1 MKLIGMLGGLGWE
14 ATSRYYR
21 MINEYTQE
29 QLGEQHT
36 ARILLHT
43 VDHAAIK
50 YHNSRGDLKAVV
62 TLLADA
68 ARSLKNGGADFIIV
82 ANNAMHEFAAQIEEA
97 SGIDLLHISDPTG
110 REIRD
115 AGYSRVALLGTRA
128 TMEGDFYSDRVLRIS
143 GAAVITPDLDDRIE
157 INRIIFDE
165 LSRGV
170 LRCST
175 SNYFEALIETLR
187 RRGAEAIVLGC
198 SELTAAVTP
207 DRDNVR
213 IYDTTRL
220 HAKAAAKRA
229 LEVSYA

>member
-1 MKLIGMLGGLGWE
+1 M
-14 ATSRYYR
+14 
-21 MINEYTQE
+21 
-29 QLGEQHT
+29 
-36 ARILLHT
+36 
-43 VDHAAIK
+43 
-50 YHNSRGDLKAVV
+50 
-62 TLLADA
+62 
-68 ARSLKNGGADFIIV
+68 
-82 ANNAMHEFAAQIEEA
+82 
-97 SGIDLLHISDPTG
+97 
-110 REIRD
+110 
-115 AGYSRVALLGTRA
+115 LGTRA
-128 TMEGDFYSDRVLRIS
+128 TMEGDYYSDRVLRIS
-143 GAAVITPDLDDRIE
+143 GAADITPDLDDRIE

>member
-21 MINEYTQE
+21 MINEYTQK

-50 YHNSRGDLKAVV
+50 YHNSRGDLNAVV

-110 REIRD
+110 KEIRD
-115 AGYSRVALLGTRA
+115 AGYSRVALLGTRT
-128 TMEGDFYSDRVLRIS
+128 TMEGDFLFRPRP
-143 GAAVITPDLDDRIE
+143 AH
-157 INRIIFDE
+157 
-165 LSRGV
+165 
-170 LRCST
+170 
-175 SNYFEALIETLR
+175 LR
-187 RRGAEAIVLGC
+187 RRRHHAGPRR
-198 SELTAAVTP
+198 P
-207 DRDNVR
+207 DRNQPHHLRRTVAR
-213 IYDTTRL
+213 
-220 HAKAAAKRA
+220 RA
-229 LEVSYA
+229 SLQHQQLF